1 MARADG
7 ALVLRR
13 ATGISTYERE
23 IEDRFPG
30 AETVWTGA
38 PDASVLHYVRHILS
52 PAPYAVTK
60 FTAPGV
66 RRLIGRWMAERRF
79 DVAVCDFLSAS
90 LNFPPAPLTP
100 CVLFQ
105 HNVESVLWRRQAEHE
120 PNALKRLAFSI
131 EARKMARYER
141 DAVARFAHVIAVSE
155 GDREAMSVMT
165 DPARVSVVPTGV
177 NVSDYRAG
185 AGTPAVDPIVVFLG
199 SMDWEAN
206 IDAVEYFCRDIW
218 PAVRAAVPDAQFRI
232 VGRNPHPRVL
242 RLASTSVVVT
252 GTVPA
257 VLDHL
262 KETAVFVVPLRIG
275 GGTRLK
281 IFEAMAAGRAVVSS
295 SIGAEGLDVH
305 DGRDIVL
312 ADTGGRFAE
321 SVIGLLRDPLR
332 RARIGRSAAESA
344 ASHDWQAVAKQLEA
358 ILLRVAASADSRS
371 PRTPWRNEWPYEN
384 PRARWERES
393 GGRVRA
399 CARTGRPSSG
409 GRGRH
414 VVVEGRLVARVC
426 GTVPV
431 PGARSRCRLVCRVD
445 CRAGGA

>member
-1 MARADG
+1 
-7 ALVLRR
+7 
-13 ATGISTYERE
+13 
-23 IEDRFPG
+23 
-30 AETVWTGA
+30 
-38 PDASVLHYVRHILS
+38 
-52 PAPYAVTK
+52 
-60 FTAPGV
+60 
-66 RRLIGRWMAERRF
+66 
-79 DVAVCDFLSAS
+79 
-90 LNFPPAPLTP
+90 
-100 CVLFQ
+100 VLFQ

-131 EARKMARYER
+131 EARKMARYEPE
-141 DAVARFAHVIAVSE
+141 AVARFAHVIAVSE
-155 GDREAMSVMT
+155 GDREAMRVMT

-177 NVSDYRAG
+177 DVSEYRAG

-312 ADTGGRFAE
+312 ADTSARFAE

-332 RARIGRSAAESA
+332 RARIGRSATESA
-344 ASHDWQAVAKQLEA
+344 ANHDWRAVAKQLEA
-358 ILLRVAASADSRS
+358 ILFRVAASADSRPEDS
-371 PRTPWRNEWPYEN
+371 L
-384 PRARWERES
+384 AER
-393 GGRVRA
+393 
-399 CARTGRPSSG
+399 
-409 GRGRH
+409 
-414 VVVEGRLVARVC
+414 VAI
-426 GTVPV
+426 
-431 PGARSRCRLVCRVD
+431 
-445 CRAGGA
+445 